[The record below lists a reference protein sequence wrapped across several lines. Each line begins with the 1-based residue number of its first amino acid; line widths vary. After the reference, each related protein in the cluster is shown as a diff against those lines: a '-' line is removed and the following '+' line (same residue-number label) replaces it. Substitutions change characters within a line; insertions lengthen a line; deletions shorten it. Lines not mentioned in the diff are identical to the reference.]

1 MSARKHSRKQARI
14 HAIKPSTSSVN
25 YGELLRRAIHWIV
38 DERIFAKLPKHGNTS
53 WNFSRLIALAVLWV
67 WSDQSKLTDAFAD
80 ARNLSM
86 NIFGEVALRS
96 YQGMTEA
103 LVNWSGRLIPML
115 WQHLHQ
121 LMEEVAGPHWR
132 VGKWLPLACDGS
144 RFSTPRTIDNERAF
158 GIKNYGKG
166 KTTKS
171 RTKWKNKKKRSKSL
185 GETIKP
191 QMWLTMIWHM
201 GLKMPWCWRTGP
213 SNASEREHLTTF
225 LESQNFPVNTL
236 FCCDA
241 GFTGYEL
248 WNSIIRGGHQLLI
261 RVGSNVHL
269 LRKLATTRSY
279 DDLVYLWPSEAARK
293 KLPPLVLR
301 LIKIQNGHGTM
312 YLVTSVL
319 NAGHLSDR
327 TAMQLYKLR
336 WGIELQFRSVKQTFG
351 RRKLRSRTADN
362 AVIEL
367 EWSLVG
373 LWFIQLLAVK
383 EQLKLDSPPE
393 RSSVAMALRVIQRAM
408 RSWSSEARTQQELS
422 KKLGHATK
430 DDYYRTSSKEA
441 RYKPNFKDKPCRT
454 GPKIKDATVT
464 QRKTYQQLMTAA

>member
-1 MSARKHSRKQARI
+1 MSARKHSHKQARSN
-14 HAIKPSTSSVN
+14 AIKPPNSSVN
-25 YGELLRRAIHWIV
+25 DGELLRRAIHWIAE
-38 DERIFAKLPKHGNTS
+38 ERIFAKLPKHGNTS
-53 WNFSRLIALAVLWV
+53 WSFSRLIALAVLWV
-67 WSDQSKLTDAFAD
+67 WSDQSKLTDAFED

-86 NIFGEVALRS
+86 NIFGQVALRS

-103 LVNWSGRLIPML
+103 LVNWSGRLVPIL
-115 WQHLHQ
+115 WQRLHQ
-121 LMEEVAGPHWR
+121 LMQEVSGPYWR

-171 RTKWKNKKKRSKSL
+171 RTKWKNKNKRTKAL
-185 GETIKP
+185 GHTIKP
-191 QMWLTMIWHM
+191 QIWLTMIWHM
-201 GLKMPWCWRTGP
+201 GLKMPWCWKTGP
-213 SNASEREHLTTF
+213 SNASERNHLTNF
-225 LESQNFPVNTL
+225 LESQKFPENTL

-248 WNSIIRGGHQLLI
+248 WNSIIRSGHQFLI

-269 LRKLATTRSY
+269 LGKLATTRTY

-301 LIKIQNGHGTM
+301 LIKIQNEHGTM

-319 NAGHLSDR
+319 NTRYLSDR

-373 LWFIQLLAVK
+373 IWFIQLLAVK

-393 RSSVAMALRVIQRAM
+393 RSSVAMALRVIRNAM
-408 RSWSSEARTQQELS
+408 RSWSTEAPTQQSLS
-422 KKLGHATK
+422 KKLANAIK
-430 DDYYRTSSKEA
+430 DDYHRTSSKDA
-441 RYKPNFKDKPCRT
+441 RYKPN
-454 GPKIKDATVT
+454 
-464 QRKTYQQLMTAA
+464 